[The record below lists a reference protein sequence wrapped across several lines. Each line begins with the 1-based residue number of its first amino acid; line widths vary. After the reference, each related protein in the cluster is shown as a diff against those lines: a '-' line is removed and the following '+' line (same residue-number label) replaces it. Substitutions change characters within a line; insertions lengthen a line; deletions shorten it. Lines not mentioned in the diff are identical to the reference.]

1 MNKTIL
7 PAVAALA
14 LATSANASYI
24 ITGTS
29 VTIDGTTY
37 ASTGTAD
44 STLAGINLGTFT
56 SSDTLI
62 FDGTAATPLYAATVL
77 SGGDIPTGATV
88 NDNYIHAGNNDGATL
103 RIIVDGSTVLTQALS
118 ISLDPG
124 SDKGAFGWG
133 NDALADFDLIAAVGG
148 VAGEH
153 TVSYEIDYTFS
164 QWDGANTQIASQVHA
179 PQASNATFTI
189 SAAAVPE
196 PSSTALL
203 GLGGIALIL
212 RRRK

>member
-1 MNKTIL
+1 MKKIIL

-14 LATSANASYI
+14 MASTANAAYI
-24 ITGTS
+24 INSTS
-29 VTIDGTTY
+29 VTIGGVTY
-37 ASTGTAD
+37 ASTGSSD
-44 STLAGINLGTFT
+44 STLAGVDLGTF
-56 SSDTLI
+56 SNSDSLI
-62 FDGTAATPLYAATVL
+62 FDGTAATPIYAATAS
-77 SGGDIPTGATV
+77 SGGDTPTGATV

-103 RIIVDGSTVLTQALS
+103 RIIVNGSTVSTTVLS
-118 ISLDPG
+118 LSLDPG

-133 NDALADFDLIAAVGG
+133 DSALADFDLIAAVGG
-148 VAGEH
+148 AAGVH

-164 QWDGANTQIASQVHA
+164 QWDGANTQIGPQIHA
-179 PQASNATFTI
+179 PLASTASFTV

-196 PSSTALL
+196 PSSAALL